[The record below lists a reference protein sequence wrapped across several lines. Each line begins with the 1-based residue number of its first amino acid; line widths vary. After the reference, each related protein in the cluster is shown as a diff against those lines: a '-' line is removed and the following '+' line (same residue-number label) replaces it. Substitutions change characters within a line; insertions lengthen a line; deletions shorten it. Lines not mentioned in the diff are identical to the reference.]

1 MSSNITT
8 EKYSLPR
15 IERIKHYL
23 ESCAEK
29 SRPRYYEIYVDNLKA
44 VDKTDDIA
52 VFDEYQVYVDENT
65 QMVKILIYTSTE
77 NSPRNDKFIF
87 TMNQQGGK
95 QETLDGAE
103 VETRISNAIQ
113 QERDRNQLTGLQK
126 ELEDTKQE
134 LAEAEEYI
142 EKLEEQ
148 VENTQK
154 ELGELKERKVALS
167 EMSAGKVVGYVT
179 EYLVQNHPAVAKKIP
194 GISALSGLLTGNE
207 GMEAEDERTEAAASF
222 SRKQGMNGVEKD
234 PSDAIKLQLF
244 GQMEKAFSDFQLKQV
259 VEILHGLMNQ
269 PELIET
275 LHPLVITEQNSDN
288 E

>member
-29 SRPRYYEIYVDNLKA
+29 GRSRFYEIYVDNLKA
-44 VDKTDDIA
+44 VDKTDDTQ

-65 QMVKILIYTSTE
+65 QMVKIVIYTSTE

-87 TMNQQGGK
+87 TLNQAAGK
-95 QETLDGAE
+95 QESLNGAE

-113 QERDRNQLTGLQK
+113 QERERNQLSGLQK
-126 ELEDTKQE
+126 ELEVKQQE

-142 EKLEEQ
+142 EKLEENL
-148 VENTQK
+148 EGAQK
-154 ELGELKERKVALS
+154 ELVELKERKVTLS
-167 EMSAGKVVGYVT
+167 EMSAGKVAGYLT
-179 EYLVQNHPAVAKKIP
+179 EYLVQNHPAIAKKIP
-194 GISALSGLLTGNE
+194 GISTLSGFLTGNE
-207 GMEAEDERTEAAASF
+207 GADNESNSAEPAASF
-222 SRKQGMNGVEKD
+222 SKKAGMNGVEKD

-244 GQMEKAFSDFQLKQV
+244 SQMEKAFSEEQLKQV
-259 VEILHGLMNQ
+259 VEIIHGLMYQ
-269 PELIET
+269 PEMIET
-275 LHPLVITEQNSDN
+275 LHPLVVTEQNPEN